1 MDWLLDFLRSI
12 CRPIGQ
18 WLGIPTMTVGI
29 IGLVAIVVILALI
42 IWACAA
48 HARKKKAAAKA
59 DADTDAD
66 NATVTVNDA
75 EKEEPVSEE
84 QALQEEEN
92 AEIAAEETPAT
103 EETAAEQPVEEKKEV
118 TAAPVRKTAAKKSSG
133 KSKKVSGKWVIEM
146 RREGEYVAKLYA
158 SNGEIILNSE
168 TYSTAEGARSGIS
181 TIIKGVES
189 GNFVI
194 YNTKGGDYYFK
205 LKSAGNKLLCA
216 GEIYTTKDGCLAA
229 VESVKRFAKTA
240 IISES
245 VEEGAHYVEYI
256 PAKVD
261 YEIKKGARGKWKV
274 ERTEDGGYCAR
285 LYANNGQLMLSA
297 EEVKERKTAL
307 KSIESIKKNS
317 AEGNFVI
324 DKDKF
329 GRFYYKLRN
338 SLKSVICIGEGYD
351 TLEAC
356 TSALESVRKFAATAV
371 TPDNAA
377 AAPAAGK
384 TESTEE

>member
-118 TAAPVRKTAAKKSSG
+118 TAAPVKKTSAKKSSG

-371 TPDNAA
+371 KPGDE

-384 TESTEE
+384 TENTGA

>member
-118 TAAPVRKTAAKKSSG
+118 TAAPVKKTSAKKSSG

-261 YEIKKGARGKWKV
+261 YEIKKGARGRWKV

-371 TPDNAA
+371 KPGDA
-377 AAPAAGK
+377 AAPAADK
-384 TESTEE
+384 TENTGA

>member
-59 DADTDAD
+59 DADTGAD

-118 TAAPVRKTAAKKSSG
+118 TAAPVKKTSAKKSSG

-240 IISES
+240 VISES

-261 YEIKKGARGKWKV
+261 YEIKKGARGRWKV

-371 TPDNAA
+371 KPGDA

-384 TESTEE
+384 TENTGA

>member
-118 TAAPVRKTAAKKSSG
+118 TAAPVKKTSAKKSSG

-245 VEEGAHYVEYI
+245 VKEGAHYVEYI

-371 TPDNAA
+371 KPGDE

-384 TESTEE
+384 TENTGA

>member
-48 HARKKKAAAKA
+48 HAKKKKAAAKA

-92 AEIAAEETPAT
+92 AEIAAEETPAA

-118 TAAPVRKTAAKKSSG
+118 TAAPVKKTAAKKPST

-240 IISES
+240 VISES

-261 YEIKKGARGKWKV
+261 YEIKKGARGRWKV

-371 TPDNAA
+371 MPGDA

-384 TESTEE
+384 TENTGA